1 MPGHSNDCLLLGQGH
16 TTLDRLRE
24 RIQCCGN
31 LPIRRVS
38 IFLFDFPFSVNLMYM
53 FVCFPSPDP
62 QVAVKL
68 MEEAKI
74 REQEAIIAKQKPESM
89 HDG

>member
-1 MPGHSNDCLLLGQGH
+1 MSFC
-16 TTLDRLRE
+16 
-24 RIQCCGN
+24 
-31 LPIRRVS
+31 VS
-38 IFLFDFPFSVNLMYM
+38 
-53 FVCFPSPDP
+53 SPDP